1 MKAATALRRAAPG
14 LERSVAR
21 VVRSEVRAFWRRRPV
36 DPGLVLLESFDGNGA
51 LCNPEALFRA
61 LIADPA
67 FSTLRFVWSLRAG
80 HEGDLVLRDFGSDPR
95 VRFVRPGSSAYA
107 RAVSTAGHLV
117 TNATFPRWFS
127 RRPGQIVVN
136 TWHGTPLKK
145 MGFDIGDR
153 PARVANVLRNFLHTD
168 YLLSTGPYMTS
179 TMYRGAHALDG
190 LYDGRILEVGS
201 PRVDAQ
207 FAGPDS
213 TGRTLAALRAAGID
227 PGRRQL
233 VLFAPTWKGTNFSRP
248 FDDAELLLSQAR
260 ELQTRLGDA
269 HRVVLKAHQAV
280 HESVR
285 GRVETGLLVP
295 NDIPTNAVL
304 AVADHLVTDYS
315 SIFFDF
321 LTTGR
326 PIHFLVPDIGDYD
339 GYRGLYLQPD
349 TWPGRVTTTVE
360 ELARSILTPPDPVAH
375 ERAREARAM
384 FAPLEDGHATARVID
399 EVFGSA
405 RDGSSGVRLDDS
417 TRRRMV
423 VLAGGPPGPWDEG
436 RVDDALS
443 AIALEDVDLTVVVSD
458 SRRPEFVAWQKSLDR
473 RIRVLVRQGEIG
485 GSKIWALVERS
496 GGRRPSGQWTA
507 EWTRLFGLSRIDEVR
522 CASDDPFWRRLA
534 RAGSSPART

>member
-14 LERSVAR
+14 LERSIAR
-21 VVRSEVRAFWRRRPV
+21 ALHSELRAFWRRRPV
-36 DPGLVLLESFDGNGA
+36 DPGLVLFESFDGNGA

-67 FSTLRFVWSLRAG
+67 FSALTFVWSLRAG
-80 HEGDLVLRDFGSDPR
+80 HDGDIVLRDFRGDPR
-95 VRFVRPGSSAYA
+95 VRFVRPGSSGYE
-107 RAVSTAGHLV
+107 RAVATAGHLV

-127 RRPGQIVVN
+127 RRPGQVVVN

-145 MGFDIGDR
+145 MGFDIGDQ
-153 PARVANVLRNFLHTD
+153 PARVANVLRNFLHAD

-179 TMYRGAHALDG
+179 TMYLGAHALDG

-207 FAGPDS
+207 FAGQDS
-213 TGRTLAALRAAGID
+213 TGRTLEALHAAGID
-227 PGRRQL
+227 PEHRQL

-248 FDDAELLLSQAR
+248 LDDARLVLSQTR

-269 HRVVLKAHQAV
+269 YRVVLKAHQAV

-285 GRVETGLLVP
+285 GRVESGLLVP

-304 AVADHLVTDYS
+304 AVTDQLVTDYS

-360 ELARSILTPPDPVAH
+360 ELAASILSAPDPVAD
-375 ERAREARAM
+375 ERAQEARAT
-384 FAPLEDGHATARVID
+384 FAPLEDGHATERVLD
-399 EVFGSA
+399 EVFRNPRPVSPVSPRDPSA
-405 RDGSSGVRLDDS
+405 KPRV
-417 TRRRMV
+417 V
-423 VLAGGPPGPWDEG
+423 VLAGGPPTSWAPAQTDAAVASIDLGA
-436 RVDDALS
+436 VD
-443 AIALEDVDLTVVVSD
+443 VTVVVSD
-458 SRRPEFVAWQKSLDR
+458 SRRAPFVAWQKSLDP

-485 GSKIWALVERS
+485 GSKSWALLERL
-496 GGRRPSGQWTA
+496 GARRPAAHWSA